1 MSGFVDAFKVMT
13 REKTIND
20 KDSTYIPPSSVGVG
34 ALVESKSAEDILR
47 STGYKIKLI
56 TPTAF
61 GTQIDLAKQYSEDE
75 INDVLSDFEIRVKG
89 KSVFVVD

>member
-1 MSGFVDAFKVMT
+1 MSGFVEAFKVMT
-13 REKTIND
+13 KENTITND
-20 KDSTYIPPSSVGVG
+20 KDSTYIPSSSV
-34 ALVESKSAEDILR
+34 LTLIESKSAEDILR
-47 STGYKIKLI
+47 SEGYKIKLI
-56 TPTAF
+56 TPTSF

>member
-1 MSGFVDAFKVMT
+1 MAGFVDAFKVMT
-13 REKTIND
+13 REKTITNGED
-20 KDSTYIPPSSVGVG
+20 TNCVSPSGV
-34 ALVESKSAEDILR
+34 LTLIESKSAEDILR
-47 STGYKIKLI
+47 SAGYKIKLI